1 MNERLNQR
9 QQGGDGSTNIQAKS
23 VTITGISFTD
33 VRQIAIDAMK
43 SELGALSH
51 AAEQATLLRINEY
64 AEALLK
70 RLERRPELLERFQE
84 PRTQF
89 SVRDTHRLHAKRG
102 TDDVTDLTLDMLV
115 DFIACRG
122 SDFKSVVLDDAIKA
136 TYSLTCN
143 QIDALTLL
151 LIFRK
156 IPLQADTID
165 GWCDEMT
172 ELARPFME
180 GATHSEAQLDY
191 LASTGCTT
199 IDVINQTFASYFSVR
214 YRELASEVDLKPEV
228 PTKAKTGNEFI
239 DRQAAKSLKKKI
251 STDWLRDYFS
261 NARPEIVSLQSYFDT
276 TIFRKTNLR
285 IIGSAIAAA
294 NLRLKQPDVQFD
306 DSLWFEE

>member
-1 MNERLNQR
+1 MHERLNQK
-9 QQGGDGSTNIQAKS
+9 QEGGDESTNIQARN
-23 VTITGISFTD
+23 VTITGVSFAD
-33 VRQIAIDAMK
+33 ARQIAIDAMK
-43 SELGALSH
+43 SEMGALSH
-51 AAEQATLLRINEY
+51 AAEQAALLRINEY
-64 AEALLK
+64 AEALLE

-102 TDDVTDLTLDMLV
+102 ADDVVDLTLDMLV

-122 SDFKSVVLDDAIKA
+122 SDFKSVVLDDAIKV
-136 TYSLTCN
+136 THSLTCN

-156 IPLQADTID
+156 LPLQADTIE
-165 GWCDEMT
+165 GWCDEMA
-172 ELARPFME
+172 ELAKPFME

-199 IDVINQTFASYFSVR
+199 MDVINQTFASYFSMR
-214 YRELASEVDLKPEV
+214 FRHLASEVDLNPEI
-228 PTKAKTGNEFI
+228 PAKAKTGNDFI
-239 DRQAAKSLKKKI
+239 DRQATKNLKKRV

-276 TIFRKTNLR
+276 TVFRRSNLR

-294 NLRLKQPDVQFD
+294 NLRLKQPRVQFG